1 MCKLTEFGFKLV
13 DLPSPL
19 REIYLNRSFHLFLL
33 NENAHIQLYLLVLP
47 VEYVFSNWST
57 SFEVY
62 WFPISVKH
70 LLEKYSG
77 ALSIFES
84 CAILHESM
92 QLLLSLKFVTQ
103 HNRIGSKCTF
113 LRFFL
118 YAYILSGLNNR
129 FLLFDCFSVN
139 AYLLSNESLE
149 ELNEFFWD
157 FRPVIFRMKRF
168 TISALFS
175 KSHFYYHFR
184 IMVNLIFKPY

>member
-1 MCKLTEFGFKLV
+1 M
-13 DLPSPL
+13 
-19 REIYLNRSFHLFLL
+19 NRSFHLFLL
-33 NENAHIQLYLLVLP
+33 NENAYIQLYSLAIP
-47 VEYVFSNWST
+47 VEYVFSNWNT

-84 CAILHESM
+84 CSILHESM
-92 QLLLSLKFVTQ
+92 QLLLSLSLL
-103 HNRIGSKCTF
+103 HNTTELVQNVRFKGSYHMRIYF
-113 LRFFL
+113 
-118 YAYILSGLNNR
+118 SGLNNR

-168 TISALFS
+168 TTSPLFS
-175 KSHFYYHFR
+175 KSHFYHHFR
-184 IMVNLIFKPY
+184 IMVNLTFKPY